1 MKTLLITAIGGD
13 IGQGIAR
20 IVREAYPSWRIIGT
34 DIHLRH
40 GGSLFV
46 DKYVN
51 GLSASDPKYIDRL
64 SSIVQSESVD
74 ICLPTMEVELLRILD
89 TNIRKIGDANLL
101 MPSETAVRVGTD
113 KLETAQFIAKIG
125 LPVPWT
131 IPVELR
137 TADTKYPC
145 IFKPRLGG
153 GSKGVFVCN
162 SESEAVFLKGRF
174 PNSVLQELL
183 LPSTTEITCVIYRTR
198 LGETS
203 VLQLLRQLASGMSSW
218 VEVVEFEEVTRQCI
232 EIAESLDLCGSINV
246 QMILTESG
254 PRIFEINPRFSS
266 TVLMRHRLGFCDAVW
281 AIEECLGHSIYPRVP
296 VAGCKAVRT
305 MDAAIS
311 K

>member
-1 MKTLLITAIGGD
+1 MTTLLITAIGGD

-40 GGSLFV
+40 GGSLFI

-51 GLSASDPKYIDRL
+51 GLSASDPNYIDCL
-64 SSIVQSESVD
+64 SSFLQSESVD
-74 ICLPTMEVELLRILD
+74 ICLPTMELELLRILD
-89 TNIRKIGDANLL
+89 SDVLKIGGAYLL
-101 MPSETAVRVGTD
+101 MPSEAAVRVGTD
-113 KLETAQFIAKIG
+113 KLKTAQFIAMIG

-131 IPVELR
+131 IPVELL
-137 TADTKYPC
+137 TAETHYPC

-162 SESEAVFLKGRF
+162 TESEAVFLKGRF

-183 LPSTTEITCVIYRTR
+183 LPSDTEITCVIYRTR
-198 LGETS
+198 SGETS
-203 VLQLLRQLASGMSSW
+203 VLQLLRHLAGGMSSW
-218 VEVVEFEEVTRQCI
+218 VEVVKFEEVTRQCI
-232 EIAESLDLCGSINV
+232 EIAESLNLCGSINI

-266 TVLMRHRLGFCDAVW
+266 TVLMRHHLGFCDVIW
-281 AIEECLGHSIYPRVP
+281 AIEECLGHSINPRVP
-296 VAGCKAVRT
+296 EVGLKAVRT
-305 MDAAIS
+305 MDAAIL